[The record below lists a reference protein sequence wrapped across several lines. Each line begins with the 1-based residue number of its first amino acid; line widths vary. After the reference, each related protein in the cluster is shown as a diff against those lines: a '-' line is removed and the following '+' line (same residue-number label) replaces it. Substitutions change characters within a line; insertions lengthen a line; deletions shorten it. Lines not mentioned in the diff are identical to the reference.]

1 MAHQEVAKAIGANH
15 EELTMIDQT
24 AAEIEAM
31 HTHSSSEVA
40 VKAAQ
45 ALRELLDREYA
56 TVAGLQRDFEH
67 NTGVLR
73 RANPSHASLEN
84 ALREIETTVLEN
96 EYASTDAAKA
106 ALDQAITETVTQIE
120 RATDEAA
127 AAAAT
132 LLEDGDRILTHDF
145 STTVIEA
152 LRRAA
157 ADGRELEVV
166 VAEAR
171 PRYLGRKTA
180 RQLAE
185 IDGIDTTL
193 IVDAAAGHHL
203 RECDRVLIG
212 MTCVVDDILYNRVG
226 TYPIVATANNLD
238 VPVAVA
244 GASSKVIEN
253 GFVFE
258 NDFRNASEV
267 LREPADGF
275 SVSNPAYDATPLAL
289 IDRLITEREVTTPVR
304 S

>member
-1 MAHQEVAKAIGANH
+1 
-15 EELTMIDQT
+15 MIDQT

-45 ALRELLDREYA
+45 SLRELLEREYA
-56 TVAGLQRDFEH
+56 TVAGLQRDVEH

-84 ALREIETTVLEN
+84 ALREIETAVIEN

-106 ALDQAITETVTQIE
+106 ALDRAITETVTGIE

-157 ADGRELEVV
+157 ADGRELEVLIG
-166 VAEAR
+166 EAR
-171 PRYLGRKTA
+171 PRFLGRKTA
-180 RQLAE
+180 RQLAG
-185 IDGIDTTL
+185 IDGIDPTL
-193 IVDAAAGHHL
+193 IVDAAVGHHL
-203 RECDRVLIG
+203 QECDRVLTG
-212 MTCVVDDILYNRVG
+212 MTCVVDDVLYNRVG
-226 TYPIVATANNLD
+226 TYPIATTADHLG
-238 VPVAVA
+238 VPMAVT
-244 GASSKVIEN
+244 GASTKLIEN

-258 NDFRNASEV
+258 NDFRTASEV

-275 SVSNPAYDATPLAL
+275 SVSNPAYDATPLSL
-289 IDRLITEREVTTPVR
+289 VDRLITEREVTTPVR